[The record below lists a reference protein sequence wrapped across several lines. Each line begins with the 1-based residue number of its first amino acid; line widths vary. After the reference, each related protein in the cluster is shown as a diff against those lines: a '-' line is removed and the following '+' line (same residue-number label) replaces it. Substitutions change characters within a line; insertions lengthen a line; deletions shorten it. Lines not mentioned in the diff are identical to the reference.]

1 MLSNKKKRVLY
12 FYTAESP
19 FVEKDI
25 EILNSEFEVVKFFFN
40 VYDKKKIYL
49 ILLRQFFFLLKNTL
63 FCQMTVTQ
71 FAGLHAVFPVLFAKF
86 FFKKSVIVSGG
97 TDCVSFPSINYGNFS
112 NKNNAKLT
120 TICFNNTSLILPV
133 HESLM
138 YTDYTY
144 QPNDYK
150 HQGIKQFIPQLK
162 TKFEVVYNGYDNSY
176 WFNKSASKNKASFI
190 TVLGHVNSKFTLLL
204 KGIDLYIE
212 VARKFPE
219 GIFTIIGGS
228 SIHID
233 DKPNNLVLLS
243 NIWGSKMIDVYSEHQ
258 FYMQLSMSE
267 GFPNALSEA
276 MLCECIP
283 IVSNVGGMSDIVS
296 DSGYILKHKN
306 INELYELVNTALN
319 NVELLKL
326 GKKARQRVVENY
338 TFEKRK
344 QKLLAA
350 IDKLQ

>member
-1 MLSNKKKRVLY
+1 MSSNKKGRVLY

-25 EILNSEFEVVKFFFN
+25 EIINSEYEVIKFFFN

-49 ILLRQFFFLLKNTL
+49 IIFRQFFFLIKNIW
-63 FCQMTVTQ
+63 FSQITVTQ
-71 FAGLHAVFPVLFAKF
+71 FAGLHAVLPVLFAKF

-120 TICFNNTSLILPV
+120 AICFNNTSLILPV
-133 HESLM
+133 HESLIF
-138 YTDYTY
+138 TDYTY
-144 QPNDYK
+144 QPNDYQ

-162 TKFEVVYNGYDNSY
+162 TKYQVVYNGYDNEY
-176 WFNKSASKNKASFI
+176 WFNKSTSKTKTSFV

-212 VARKFPE
+212 MARKFPE
-219 GIFTIIGGS
+219 ATFTIVGGA
-228 SIHID
+228 SIKIE

-243 NIWGSKMIDVYSEHQ
+243 NIWGAKMVDVFSEHQ

-276 MLCECIP
+276 MLCECVP
-283 IVSNVGGMSDIVS
+283 IVSNVGGMPDIVA
-296 DSGYILKHKN
+296 DCGYILKHKN
-306 INELYELVNTALN
+306 INELYELVSSALN
-319 NVELLKL
+319 NFDIDRL

-338 TFEKRK
+338 TFENRK
-344 QKLLAA
+344 EQLLLAVS
-350 IDKLQ
+350 KLI